1 MPLSGRIFA
10 GDEELGKKDDDH
22 RRRNGSTV
30 PKMWPWIT
38 GSIPRMRR
46 HRLVLGVVIII
57 GLYILFSNIPNN
69 TSPIS
74 DQIQTG
80 GFAHNGEVPTTYQEA
95 PLGKPLQTEEET
107 EKGKHYYNGP
117 VRFYYLAASLHA
129 IARTMGYRDANKN
142 VLFAAANLQS
152 ASRLIPMACE
162 MARWNRNVVHFAFLG
177 RDDIPLKDMQMIN
190 GVGAECSV
198 FWHGWHTE

>member
-1 MPLSGRIFA
+1 MPLPGRIFA

-22 RRRNGSTV
+22 RRRNRSAV
-30 PKMWPWIT
+30 PSMWSWMN

-46 HRLVLGVVIII
+46 HRLGLGVVVII
-57 GLYILFSNIPNN
+57 GLYIFFSNIPSR
-69 TSPIS
+69 TSPIT
-74 DQIQTG
+74 DQIRAG
-80 GFAHNGEVPTTYQEA
+80 GFLQNGEAPRIYDEA
-95 PLGKPLQTEEET
+95 PSGKPPQTEDEI

-117 VRFYYLAASLHA
+117 VRFYYLATSLHA
-129 IARTMGYRDANKN
+129 IARTMGYRDVNKN

-177 RDDIPLKDMQMIN
+177 RDDIPLKDLQMIN

-198 FWHGWHTE
+198 FWHG

>member
-30 PKMWPWIT
+30 PPVWSWMT

-46 HRLVLGVVIII
+46 HRLGLGVVIII
-57 GLYILFSNIPNN
+57 GLYIFFSNVPSNS
-69 TSPIS
+69 SPITG
-74 DQIQTG
+74 QIHAG
-80 GFAHNGEVPTTYQEA
+80 GYAQNGEVPRIYEEA
-95 PLGKPLQTEEET
+95 PFGKPPQVEDEI

-117 VRFYYLAASLHA
+117 VRFFYLATSLHA
-129 IARTMGYRDANKN
+129 IARTMGYRDVNKN
-142 VLFAAANLQS
+142 VLYAAANLQS

-177 RDDIPLKDMQMIN
+177 RDDISLKDIQIIN
-190 GVGAECSV
+190 GVGAECGV
-198 FWHGWHTE
+198 FWHG